1 MELGSV
7 ALASP
12 ALASPA
18 LATNEQYR
26 FSVPATATAGTTLT
40 DIKGHCAGSRVGMD
54 DVTVTG

>member
-7 ALASP
+7 